1 MASDPRH
8 GAALHRLARLQDL
21 RVAADRQALDDAR
34 EAHAGATQRE
44 HAARATLARQ
54 EAELAELVGSGRF
67 DPMLF
72 AMKGSQIVAQADR
85 LHSAIARAAETFAA
99 GQEQERRWQASRY
112 QRDWL
117 HGRCQQAARKLH
129 RKTEEQALR
138 EATGLIAIR
147 TKGTPA

>member
-21 RVAADRQALDDAR
+21 RVASDRQALDDAR
-34 EAHAGATQRE
+34 EAHDAAAQRE
-44 HAARATLARQ
+44 DTAHATLARR
-54 EAELAELVGSGRF
+54 EAELAELVEAGHF

-85 LHSAIARAAETFAA
+85 LHSAIAQAAEAFAA
-99 GQEQERRWQASRY
+99 GQERERRWQASRY

-117 HGRCQQAARKLH
+117 HGRCQQVVRKLH
-129 RKTEEQALR
+129 RKSEEQAMR
-138 EATGLIAIR
+138 EAIGLIAIR
-147 TKGTPA
+147 MKGTLA